1 MPSSLRLQTLGSP
14 LLFTA
19 AGDPVRLRTRKHFA
33 LLIRLALEPAKRFT
47 RDYLMDLL
55 WSDAP
60 SRKASHSLAQALSVL
75 RAKVGREAVHVH
87 RATVALGAGAV
98 EVDTAGL
105 AGAETEIRGPFLE
118 GFEIPRA
125 AEFEQWKDEWRAK
138 LLPQVRDCLVRQ
150 MDAARRTADFGIVE
164 RRAQTLLDL
173 DPLSEDAVRGLMEGR
188 AWVGDRTGALKVYS
202 TFETLVAQDL
212 GAKPSADLA
221 RTASLLREGRRPLLK
236 PGEPPQARVLP
247 DRRFE
252 PETLIGRQREFSV
265 LYDAWLDV
273 RRKQP
278 RVVGVIGDP
287 GIGKTTLTNAFLSTC
302 QMDGAIVARTQAYD
316 AERELPFAVLAEVVR
331 QLLAFQG
338 AIASADPDALSEL
351 SRIAPEV
358 RAAFPGVPKP
368 IDWGAE
374 VTPLRL
380 ADAFLKTLTAA
391 ADESPVVVV
400 VDDVH
405 AADNASVAILH
416 LVARK
421 LPQARLMFVFPA
433 RPGELRAAAA
443 PVSLLSDS
451 AIVGL
456 RTLEL
461 EALTD
466 AASAE
471 LLRQVTARTEARH
484 GPPPIERVLRSC
496 RGNPLAIELLT
507 REWLEHGAG
516 SLVRDLEALDAVPAA
531 TVGIPRAIKAVF
543 DRQVLRL
550 DPKTRSVL
558 DLAAVLGRRIGDFPI
573 YEVVSRTAGEAAET
587 MARLVEE
594 GFLHDA
600 RGALEFRN
608 ELIRA
613 QAYYAVAA
621 PVRQHL
627 HREVATVLARRA
639 GAGPGVAG
647 LEVAWHFLRAGD
659 STRALPFALAGARA
673 ALEVGAPQEIERI
686 LSALMHQNVTADSD
700 LPLLLARALVDQTKG
715 DRIRDL
721 VDPLLLKGALDARAA
736 AGAYWMKARAEFLVQ
751 HTTDDRYMNASRD
764 AV

>member
-721 VDPLLLKGALDARAA
+721 VDPLQIG
-736 AGAYWMKARAEFLVQ
+736 
-751 HTTDDRYMNASRD
+751 
-764 AV
+764 